1 MRLRGFAIS
10 RICRIRR
17 RIAAIRSKPAPWR
30 IARYCWLGN
39 WFVPLSEFALR
50 RAVLRRQ
57 MDENKLDAFI
67 AGFGPNVRYLT
78 GFTGSNGMLLVLRP
92 RAIFLTDPRYRLQAA
107 QEVDC
112 PVRVVSGPM
121 LPHVVAVLRR
131 AKSKRIGFEKA
142 RMSVE
147 SYVALKDAMPM
158 RSSLEP
164 VAGWIERQRM
174 VKSEQELSAIRR
186 SVELNSRAF
195 EQALRR
201 IRPGM

>member
-30 IARYCWLGN
+30 IARSCWPGN

-50 RAVLRRQ
+50 RAGLQRQ
-57 MDENKLDAFI
+57 MAENKLDAFV

-78 GFTGSNGMLLVLRP
+78 GFTGSNGMLLVLP
-92 RAIFLTDPRYRLQAA
+92 ERAMFLTDPRYRIQAA

-121 LPHVVAVLRR
+121 LPHVVALLRR
-131 AKSKRIGFEKA
+131 TKSKRVGFEKA

-147 SYVALKDAMPM
+147 SYQGFKDAMPM
-158 RSSLEP
+158 RTSPEP
-164 VAGWIERQRM
+164 VAGWIERQRTL
-174 VKSEQELSAIRR
+174 K
-186 SVELNSRAF
+186 
-195 EQALRR
+195 
-201 IRPGM
+201 